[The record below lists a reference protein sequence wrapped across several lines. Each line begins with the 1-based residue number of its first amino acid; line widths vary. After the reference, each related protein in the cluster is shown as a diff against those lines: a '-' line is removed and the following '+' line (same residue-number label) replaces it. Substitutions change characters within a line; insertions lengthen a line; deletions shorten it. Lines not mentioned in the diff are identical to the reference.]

1 MCTLLRCT
9 AGVGGRSFTLHLH
22 FPDCEGV
29 VKEDFPVCMASSVLV
44 LPAGFAG
51 SRSGALIA
59 SAWASL
65 MHQGQEG
72 YQAITKKL
80 MEVGLHM
87 LEL

>member
-1 MCTLLRCT
+1 MH
-9 AGVGGRSFTLHLH
+9 GG
-22 FPDCEGV
+22 
-29 VKEDFPVCMASSVLV
+29 SVLA

-80 MEVGLHM
+80 MEVGFACCLNSEERLSWLLPQLNQRKGLYTAHCIWRHV
-87 LEL
+87 